1 MFYSAELRKGG
12 EYLILSDKNG
22 LYKMS
27 VESSCGSREIGSF
40 SNLKEAL
47 EGFYS
52 YFKIN
57 CELGE

>member
-1 MFYSAELRKGG
+1 MLYRVKLRN
-12 EYLILSDKNG
+12 EDDYLILLEKNG
-22 LYKMS
+22 LYTMS
-27 VESSCGSREIGSF
+27 VESKCGSRVIGSF

-47 EGFYS
+47 EEFFD

>member
-1 MFYSAELRKGG
+1 MIYSVELRKGC
-12 EYLILSDKNG
+12 EYLTLSDKNG
-22 LYKMS
+22 LYIMS
-27 VESSCGSREIGSF
+27 VESKCGSREIGSF

-47 EGFYS
+47 EEFFN

>member
-1 MFYSAELRKGG
+1 MIYSVKLRN
-12 EYLILSDKNG
+12 EDDYLVLSDKNG
-22 LYKMS
+22 LYMMS
-27 VESSCGSREIGSF
+27 IESRNGSRVVGSY

-47 EGFYS
+47 EEFFD